1 MDGSHSIVIGHGHAP
16 TRIGVRQALR
26 HSSFEIVGEADSAAE
41 AVRLCLVERPEL
53 ALLDVEL
60 PGGGLWAAR
69 EISTG
74 APCAAIVMLST
85 EAADGS
91 LLGALRAGAIGYL
104 MMDLDPARLSHALER
119 VLNGEA
125 VVPRR
130 LVARLIEAVRAQG
143 RLLLTENGRGAR
155 LTKREWQVLELVHEG
170 FTTVEAAEQLFLSPV
185 TVRRHLS
192 NVVKKLEVADR
203 AAAVELLGERA

>member
-1 MDGSHSIVIGHGHAP
+1 MDGSHSIVIAHGHAP

-26 HSSFEIVGEADSAAE
+26 HSPFEIVGEGDSAAE
-41 AVRLCLVERPEL
+41 AIRMCLVERPQL
-53 ALLDVEL
+53 ALLDVQL

-69 EISTG
+69 EISTR
-74 APCAAIVMLST
+74 APGSAVVMLSA

-104 MMDLDPARLSHALER
+104 MMDLDPARLSHALES
-119 VLNGEA
+119 VLKGEA

-143 RLLLTENGRGAR
+143 RLSLTENGRGAR

-170 FTTVEAAEQLFLSPV
+170 FTTMEAAEQLLLSPV

-192 NVVKKLEVADR
+192 NVVKKLEVSDR
-203 AAAVELLGERA
+203 DAAVELLGERA